1 MMVWLRSLPFLLLFP
16 AYFIYHWA
24 AINDLIPLF
33 FGGFINEVSAFV
45 CVYFLIVFLC
55 QRIHIRSLISLD
67 MLFLIFMIWFA
78 FVILLN
84 FSLMTAPGVSK
95 NHTAAFLQI
104 SAVYLAVRY
113 VGFDESQRVLMW
125 MAFLLGLSVIWVAI
139 NSPIELLV
147 AGSDESSIANYQ
159 SLSRSFLLI
168 AIFGISFI
176 WMRVMKWA
184 WYLFAV
190 TVLFLLGA
198 RTELIGFFIFIAV
211 FELFSSTNPVRYF
224 FIIAVIVMICV
235 VTLYSSLSFL
245 IELFPDNRALYL
257 LQIGVNDESVTSRS
271 VAQLAAWSAILDSP
285 LFGDYGHYEKSFSA
299 GFYAHNW
306 LGVWVDLGLFG
317 LVIFFSL
324 HGYATWIAFRI
335 YKFSL
340 KINDLIF
347 KKKVALAMGVLAM
360 VIAFNL
366 FAKNFADSGL
376 AVAIALLAS
385 LMTSRQSKKN
395 ENSIF
400 LAAESAIYH
409 NPTIWRRTPD
419 IFLYVAW
426 KNTTTEKLN
435 QP

>member
-1 MMVWLRSLPFLLLFP
+1 MRVWFRSLPFLSLFP
-16 AYFIYHWA
+16 AYFTYHWA

-33 FGGFINEVSAFV
+33 FGGFINEVSALV
-45 CVYFLIVFLC
+45 CICFLIVFLC
-55 QRIHIRSLISLD
+55 QRIQIRSLTSLD

-84 FSLMTAPGVSK
+84 FFLMTAPGVSK

-113 VGFDESQRVLMW
+113 AGFDETQRVLMW

-168 AIFGISFI
+168 FIFGISFI
-176 WMRVMKWA
+176 WMRVIRWA

-198 RTELIGFFIFIAV
+198 RTELMGFFIFIAV

-224 FIIAVIVMICV
+224 SIIAVIVMICV

-245 IELFPDNRALYL
+245 TELFPDNRVLYL
-257 LQIGVNDESVTSRS
+257 LQLGVNDESVASRS

-285 LFGDYGHYEKSFSA
+285 LLGDYGHYEKSFSA

-306 LGVWVDLGLFG
+306 LGVWVDLGLLG

-324 HGYATWIAFRI
+324 HGLAAWIAFRI
-335 YKFSL
+335 YKLSI

-347 KKKVALAMGVLAM
+347 KKRVALAMGVLAM
-360 VIAFNL
+360 VIVFNL

-400 LAAESAIYH
+400 LAAKI
-409 NPTIWRRTPD
+409 
-419 IFLYVAW
+419 
-426 KNTTTEKLN
+426 
-435 QP
+435 